1 MQLSRLI
8 GWALFT
14 LGLLA
19 LIGFAAFEIA
29 VDDSESIGV
38 KIALAALAAGFVVLF
53 ATVLRQRLIER
64 KTDKY
69 EDVQV

>member
-1 MQLSRLI
+1 MAC
-8 GWALFT
+8 W
-14 LGLLA
+14 A

-53 ATVLRQRLIER
+53 ATVLRQRLVER

>member
-1 MQLSRLI
+1 M
-8 GWALFT
+8 ALFV

-29 VDDSESIGV
+29 VDDSGSIGV